1 MLINQI
7 NRLPISR
14 IPIKRKILTCNFEP
28 LPLTGIDIGI
38 PLNLIENL
46 FTTIHYGENI
56 VTFKQLLIQF
66 LIGYYTYG
74 KDRYIDAIEYKH
86 NPKLYNI
93 TTKKENLYD
102 TFNNNKI
109 FYKLSYDITFSLI
122 TYLLLINTGAYN
134 SENTAL
140 QLLNVEAMPFL
151 LLLYTSEYYR
161 ELKRISPFIKPTY
174 VSLMWTVS
182 TIILPGYLYEHNYNI
197 LYDFKCYIPCMLSL
211 FAVTNLADVKDLE
224 EDTINNV
231 KTIPVVFGIE
241 RTKMLI
247 FISLVFSSLIFGLNQ
262 HYIDRPIINS
272 LYEIQNIGVSLITQQ
287 IKNDTEPML

>member
-74 KDRYIDAIEYKH
+74 KDRYIDAIEYNH
-86 NPKLYNI
+86 NPNLYNI
-93 TTKKENLYD
+93 TAKKEKLYQ
-102 TFNNNKI
+102 TFNNNKV
-109 FYKLSYDITFSLI
+109 FYRLSYDITFSLI
-122 TYLLLINTGAYN
+122 TYLLLINTGAY

-140 QLLNVEAMPFL
+140 QLVNVEAMPFL

-182 TIILPGYLYEHNYNI
+182 TIILPGYLYEQNYNI
-197 LYDFKCYIPCMLSL
+197 LYDLNCYIPCMLSL

-272 LYEIQNIGVSLITQQ
+272 LYEIQNIGISLITQQ
-287 IKNDTEPML
+287 INNDTEPML